1 MHNSDPELGQHQ
13 SLPLQKSSAL
23 LAAWSLAL
31 RCSWRVTMPTEHA
44 VRVLFLLIVPS
55 QLEETPMVWVFG
67 FLHGT
72 SLFLV
77 SIDQSELAA
86 SPCVAM
92 CASQLVSAAA
102 GGETPWR
109 KPR

>member
-1 MHNSDPELGQHQ
+1 
-13 SLPLQKSSAL
+13 
-23 LAAWSLAL
+23 
-31 RCSWRVTMPTEHA
+31 
-44 VRVLFLLIVPS
+44 
-55 QLEETPMVWVFG
+55 MVWVFG
-67 FLHGT
+67 VLHGT

-102 GGETPWR
+102 GGETRWR